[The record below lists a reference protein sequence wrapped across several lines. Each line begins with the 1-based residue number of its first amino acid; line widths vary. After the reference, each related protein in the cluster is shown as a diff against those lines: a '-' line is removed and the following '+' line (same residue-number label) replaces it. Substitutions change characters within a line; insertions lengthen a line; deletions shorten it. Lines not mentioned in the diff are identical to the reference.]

1 MQTKNLIQTSA
12 NVIRIINLKKG
23 DIYKRYEDSTYS
35 SGVYYGLVKDIKNNG
50 EQTFIEAIEYKK
62 TYSNISAE
70 LKVYRGEKDLAIF
83 PATLDEVKDEFVSVV
98 EKLEEEIST
107 KKKEIADKEKCIS
120 DTNKLLSGE
129 LSKMVQSAEFK
140 EMTQGEFNQ
149 KKLEIS
155 NSLEI

>member
-1 MQTKNLIQTSA
+1 MQTKNLVQTSA

-62 TYSNISAE
+62 TYSDISAE
-70 LKVYRGEKDLAIF
+70 LKVYSGEKDLAIF

-107 KKKEIADKEKCIS
+107 KKKEIANKEKCIL

-129 LSKMVQSAEFK
+129 LSKIVQSAEFK
-140 EMTQGEFNQ
+140 EMTQAEFNQ